1 MNSLV
6 KFLVTVG
13 SSASIGFGLWH
24 FFVPRIWNWY
34 SYMDTRVIELII
46 AVRAVNFFFSL
57 SLVLFGVLNLLF
69 TFGGRANRFSTIVLL
84 AATSILWLTRVVLQ
98 VIYPQGSISRAL
110 QFGMLATFLL
120 ITLCYTV
127 LVCILITQRTIV

>member
-6 KFLVTVG
+6 KLLVTVA

-34 SYMDTRVIELII
+34 SYMDTRVTELII

-84 AATSILWLTRVVLQ
+84 AATSILWLSRVVLQ
-98 VIYPQGSISRAL
+98 AIYPQGSISRVL

-120 ITLCYTV
+120 ISLCYTV
-127 LVCILITQRTIV
+127 SVCILITQSTIV